1 MGENFQ
7 KVKKSKRVI
16 AYLWK
21 ILPNSQKLN
30 LILLYFASFLKSVS
44 ELLVP
49 LAVSVATARIQGS
62 AYQIFGLTIRLDMSI
77 TNLIIM
83 LFSTMFL
90 FFTISIVMNTIIKLF
105 GTKCMGYINAYLSGY
120 MLDDKLNS
128 ENYTNGE
135 LAYIIKSS
143 GESVNWYLE
152 IYFSRFLVPIFTAV
166 TSLAYIASMNMTS
179 FTIVVASLVLIGFLI
194 VLRVVKNKK
203 ILQTLEVYNA
213 KLNNNFLN
221 DLKNISFIN
230 FLGSKQYELG
240 LIKELN
246 KNYFKTDKKKTL
258 IYMFYW
264 IACYVIEFVCSLVAI
279 LLIIETLPTE
289 LMLSVVVLLIP
300 YLMKVYTAIESLGFT
315 IVQLQQHSIKV
326 MRAEQI
332 IKNKKDDNV
341 VEDNNLVIK
350 EQIESIKINKLK
362 WYKFAFKDIAFY
374 RGKINC
380 LQGKNGCGKTSMI
393 KCLLGLK
400 DYDEASFVVNEKYNV
415 KNLYNYKEKI
425 GISFQDDMFFDRPI
439 VDNIMYPKKQLN
451 KKAKELVGVFNL
463 NEVLKRK
470 DKQNF
475 FNTEF
480 ENNFS
485 GGEKKKMSL
494 IRNLKDDKEIYIF
507 DEPTNDLDA
516 QSIDNFIEI
525 IKELC
530 NKDKMIIIISHDKKI
545 LQVSDNI
552 IKL

>member
-1 MGENFQ
+1 MEKKIDVLIEVIELSSEVCRNLAQSEDMVNNGEVQ
-7 KVKKSKRVI
+7 QSMLVLKRGTSLLKTCKKDCYEELKAEYGIDQIGVDEDAST
-16 AYLWK
+16 
-21 ILPNSQKLN
+21 LN
-30 LILLYFASFLKSVS
+30 
-44 ELLVP
+44 
-49 LAVSVATARIQGS
+49 LAVSLGD
-62 AYQIFGLTIRLDMSI
+62 L
-77 TNLIIM
+77 
-83 LFSTMFL
+83 
-90 FFTISIVMNTIIKLF
+90 
-105 GTKCMGYINAYLSGY
+105 INACA
-120 MLDDKLNS
+120 MLLKS
-128 ENYTNGE
+128 E
-135 LAYIIKSS
+135 LD
-143 GESVNWYLE
+143 
-152 IYFSRFLVPIFTAV
+152 
-166 TSLAYIASMNMTS
+166 
-179 FTIVVASLVLIGFLI
+179 
-194 VLRVVKNKK
+194 
-203 ILQTLEVYNA
+203 
-213 KLNNNFLN
+213 N
-221 DLKNISFIN
+221 DIS
-230 FLGSKQYELG
+230 
-240 LIKELN
+240 
-246 KNYFKTDKKKTL
+246 
-258 IYMFYW
+258 
-264 IACYVIEFVCSLVAI
+264 I

-400 DYDEASFVVNEKYNV
+400 DYDEASFVINEKYNV